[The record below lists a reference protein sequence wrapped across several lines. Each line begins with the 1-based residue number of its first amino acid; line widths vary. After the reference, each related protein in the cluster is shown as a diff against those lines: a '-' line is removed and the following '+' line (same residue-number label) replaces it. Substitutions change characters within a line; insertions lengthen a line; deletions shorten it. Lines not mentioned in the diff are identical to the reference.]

1 MAFKEGVT
9 GEQVQQFRAF
19 VKTVADLD
27 AQVDSGLLTPDE
39 AFDKATEAIEKT
51 PIVVAEK
58 PKEDRTTAIKKK

>member
-27 AQVDSGLLTPDE
+27 AQVDSGLITPDE
-39 AFDKATEAIEKT
+39 AFDKATAAIEGT
-51 PIVVAEK
+51 PVIVTETT
-58 PKEDRTTAIKKK
+58 KERTTAPKKK